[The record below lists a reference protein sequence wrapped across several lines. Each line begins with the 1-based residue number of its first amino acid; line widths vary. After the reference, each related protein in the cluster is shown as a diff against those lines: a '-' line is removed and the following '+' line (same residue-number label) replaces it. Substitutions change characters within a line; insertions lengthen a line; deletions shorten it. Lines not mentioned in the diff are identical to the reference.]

1 MQTWLT
7 LEEFCKLSGKT
18 TKEVLSK
25 CKNKELKCKKSEGI
39 VYIEIESLAN
49 ALVPIEELKIIEK
62 NSDIAERTIGMLLT
76 LHEKVL
82 MSKDETIEALKE
94 ENEFLKNSIY
104 SIQEIYEDSQETIKR
119 LQKQLEICQSE
130 LEFCKRK
137 YKLMW
142 GKVLKKE
149 GGDEE
154 KMRKR

>member
-18 TKEVLSK
+18 EKEVLK
-25 CKNKELKCKKSEGI
+25 GCKNKDLKCKKSEGV

-49 ALVPIEELKIIEK
+49 ALVPVEELEIIKK
-62 NSDIAERTIGMLLT
+62 NSDVAERTISILLT

-94 ENEFLKNSIY
+94 ENELLKNSIY

-130 LEFCKRK
+130 LEFCKKK

-142 GKVLKKE
+142 GRVLKKE
-149 GGDEE
+149 DSE
-154 KMRKR
+154 

>member
-39 VYIEIESLAN
+39 IYIEIESLAN
-49 ALVPIEELKIIEK
+49 AVVPVEELKIIEK

-130 LEFCKRK
+130 LEFCKKK

-149 GGDEE
+149 DSEQN
-154 KMRKR
+154 

>member
-18 TKEVLSK
+18 KKEVISA
-25 CKNKELKCKKSEGI
+25 CKNKELKCKKSDGVI
-39 VYIEIESLAN
+39 YIEIESLAN
-49 ALVPIEELKIIEK
+49 ALVPVEELEVIEK
-62 NSDIAERTIGMLLT
+62 NSDVAERTIGMLLT

-94 ENEFLKNSIY
+94 ENEFLKNSVY
-104 SIQEIYEDSQETIKR
+104 SIQEVYEDSQETIKR
-119 LQKQLEICQSE
+119 LQKQLEICQNE
-130 LEFCKRK
+130 LEFCKKK

-149 GGDEE
+149 DSEQN
-154 KMRKR
+154 

>member
-18 TKEVLSK
+18 TKGVLSK

-62 NSDIAERTIGMLLT
+62 NSDIAERIIGMLLT
-76 LHEKVL
+76 LYEKVL
-82 MSKDETIEALKE
+82 MSKEETLKTLKE
-94 ENEFLKNSIY
+94 ENEFLKYSVY
-104 SIQEIYEDSQETIKR
+104 SIQEVYEDSQETIKR
-119 LQKQLEICQSE
+119 LQKQLEICQEE
-130 LEFCKRK
+130 LEFCKKK

-142 GKVLKKE
+142 GRVLNQQKE
-149 GGDEE
+149 E
-154 KMRKR
+154 

>member
-18 TKEVLSK
+18 KKEVLNA
-25 CKNKELKCKKSEGI
+25 CKSKELKCKKSEGI
-39 VYIEIESLAN
+39 IYIEIESLAN
-49 ALVPIEELKIIEK
+49 AVVPVEEIKVIEN
-62 NSDIAERTIGMLLT
+62 NSDVAERTIGMLLT

-130 LEFCKRK
+130 LEFCKKK

-142 GKVLKKE
+142 GRVLKKE
-149 GGDEE
+149 DSE
-154 KMRKR
+154 

>member
-7 LEEFCKLSGKT
+7 LEEFCKLSGKE
-18 TKEVLSK
+18 KNEVLK
-25 CKNKELKCKKSEGI
+25 ACKNRELKCKKSDDMI
-39 VYIEIESLAN
+39 YIEIESLAN
-49 ALVPIEELKIIEK
+49 SLVPVEELEVIEK
-62 NSDIAERTIGMLLT
+62 NTDITQRTIGMFLT

-94 ENEFLKNSIY
+94 ENEFLKNSVY

-130 LEFCKRK
+130 LEFCRRK

-149 GGDEE
+149 NEE
-154 KMRKR
+154 NEE

>member
-7 LEEFCKLSGKT
+7 LEEFCKLSGKDK
-18 TKEVLSK
+18 KEVLK
-25 CKNKELKCKKSEGI
+25 ACKQKELKCKKSDGVI
-39 VYIEIESLAN
+39 YIEIESLAN
-49 ALVPIEELKIIEK
+49 AIVPVEELEVIE
-62 NSDIAERTIGMLLT
+62 NNNDVAERTIGMLLT

-104 SIQEIYEDSQETIKR
+104 SIQEVYEDSQETIKR
-119 LQKQLEICQSE
+119 LQKQLEICQNE
-130 LEFCKRK
+130 LEFCRKK

-149 GGDEE
+149 NEE
-154 KMRKR
+154 K

>member
-7 LEEFCKLSGKT
+7 LEEFCKLSGKDK
-18 TKEVLSK
+18 KEVIK
-25 CKNKELKCKKSEGI
+25 ACKQKELKCKKSDGVI
-39 VYIEIESLAN
+39 YIEIESLAN
-49 ALVPIEELKIIEK
+49 AIVPVEELEVIE
-62 NSDIAERTIGMLLT
+62 NSGDIAERTIGMLLT

-104 SIQEIYEDSQETIKR
+104 SIQEVYEDSQETIKR

-130 LEFCKRK
+130 LEFCRKK

-149 GGDEE
+149 NEE
-154 KMRKR
+154 K

>member
-18 TKEVLSK
+18 KKEVISA
-25 CKNKELKCKKSEGI
+25 CKNKELKCKKSDGVI
-39 VYIEIESLAN
+39 YIEIESLAN
-49 ALVPIEELKIIEK
+49 ALVPVEELEVIEK
-62 NSDIAERTIGMLLT
+62 NSDVAERTIGMLLT

-94 ENEFLKNSIY
+94 ENDFLKNSIY
-104 SIQEIYEDSQETIKR
+104 SIQEVYEDSQETIKR

-130 LEFCKRK
+130 LEFCKKK

-142 GKVLKKE
+142 GKVLKRE
-149 GGDEE
+149 DE
-154 KMRKR
+154 K